1 MVFLRGLEPPKTW
14 SLVMPLCQ
22 FGYRKMLV
30 RQAGL
35 EPAKPSGGRFTVSSD
50 CRYTTDAY
58 INNWGKIRTCM
69 SYHNPNRSRTGNYQ
83 TSLEVCLAIQPLNY
97 VSRIF
102 LTSYY
107 CMVFGFSTQNRLT
120 FYSFEKVLFLLP
132 LAPFEKDYK
141 TSTLGLVAWDGIEP
155 STYGFSVHRSTTE
168 LPSHK
173 MKHLKVG

>member
-1 MVFLRGLEPPKTW
+1 
-14 SLVMPLCQ
+14 
-22 FGYRKMLV
+22 
-30 RQAGL
+30 
-35 EPAKPSGGRFTVSSD
+35 
-50 CRYTTDAY
+50 
-58 INNWGKIRTCM
+58 M
-69 SYHNPNRSRTGNYQ
+69 SYHNPNRSRTGNHQ

-141 TSTLGLVAWDGIEP
+141 TSTLGLVPRVGLEP
-155 STYGFSVHRSTTE
+155 TTYRFSVCCVYQFH
-168 LPSHK
+168 
-173 MKHLKVG
+173 HLGVWHTRKDSNLDRRFWRPQSYR